1 MKYIKYS
8 YILIGTKVK
17 AFEKEKKINI
27 LFKKMKCLVVLPA
40 GSRRIQGISDLEAFV
55 EWTLGFF

>member
-17 AFEKEKKINI
+17 AFEKEKKNKHTF
-27 LFKKMKCLVVLPA
+27 LKK
-40 GSRRIQGISDLEAFV
+40 
-55 EWTLGFF
+55 